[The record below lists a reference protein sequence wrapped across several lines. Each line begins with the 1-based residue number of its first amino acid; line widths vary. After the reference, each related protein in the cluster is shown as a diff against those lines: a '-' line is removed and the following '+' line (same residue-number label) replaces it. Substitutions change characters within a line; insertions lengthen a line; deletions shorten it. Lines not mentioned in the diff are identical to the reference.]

1 MRIAFRSLLQQ
12 SFRFASVPVAFVE
25 MTAAKKRKVTAAAAV
40 AAPDVE
46 DDVIEK
52 KEEEEEE
59 EASGNADT
67 GITRTLTVEACK
79 QW

>member
-12 SFRFASVPVAFVE
+12 SFRFASVPVDFIE
-25 MTAAKKRKVTAAAAV
+25 MPAAKKRKVTAAAAV

-59 EASGNADT
+59 ASGNADT
-67 GITRTLTVEACK
+67 GVTRTLTVEACK